1 MCFSPNSSLFTF
13 ILGTV
18 FSIILIYFG
27 NPKYKLENMV
37 FGIFFIF
44 ISSIQFMDFL
54 FWIDLKNK
62 IGFNKIMSIIG
73 PLLNVG
79 QPTILY
85 VIKNLFL
92 KPELLSS
99 NYFNLLILFL
109 NIIYFFILIKNY
121 ITYIIQ
127 TKLITTT
134 KHNHL
139 NWPWLNYFNPYYYL
153 FLFGINIFYL
163 TKFNYSLF
171 VFLIVYFLLF
181 LSVNYFNKNIEEIW
195 CFFGA
200 FIPIFILFISYFL

>member
-1 MCFSPNSSLFTF
+1 MCFSPNSSLLTF

-18 FSIILIYFG
+18 FSIILIHFG
-27 NPKYKLENMV
+27 NPKYKSENMV

-44 ISSIQFMDFL
+44 ISAIQFMDFL

-85 VIKNLFL
+85 IIKNIFL
-92 KPELLSS
+92 KPNLLSS
-99 NYFNLLILFL
+99 NYFNLLILFF
-109 NIIYFFILIKNY
+109 NVVYFLILIKNY

-127 TKLITTT
+127 DKLLTTT
-134 KHNHL
+134 KYGSLKWH
-139 NWPWLNYFNPYYYL
+139 WLNYYNPYYYL

-163 TKFNYSLF
+163 SNFNYSLI
-171 VFLIVYFLLF
+171 VFLSVYFLLF
-181 LSVNYFNKNIEEIW
+181 LSIKYFNKSIEEIW

-200 FIPIFILFISYFL
+200 FIPIFILLASYNI

>member
-1 MCFSPNSSLFTF
+1 MCFSANSSLITF

-18 FSIILIYFG
+18 FSIILINFG
-27 NPKYKLENMV
+27 NPNYKLENTI

-44 ISSIQFMDFL
+44 ISAIQFMDFL

-62 IGFNKIMSIIG
+62 IGFNKFMSIIG

-85 VIKNLFL
+85 IIKNS
-92 KPELLSS
+92 LLNPNIFSS
-99 NYFNLLILFL
+99 NYLNLLILFL
-109 NIIYFFILIKNY
+109 NIIYFLILIKNY

-127 TKLITTT
+127 DKLLTNI
-134 KHNHL
+134 KNNHL

-163 TKFNYSLF
+163 TNFNYSLF
-171 VFLIVYFLLF
+171 VFLIIYFLLF
-181 LSVNYFNKNIEEIW
+181 LSIKYFHKSIEEIW

-200 FIPIFILFISYFL
+200 FIPIFVLFISYNI

>member
-1 MCFSPNSSLFTF
+1 MCFSPNSSLLAF
-13 ILGTV
+13 IIGTV

-27 NPKYKLENMV
+27 NPKYKLENTA

-44 ISSIQFMDFL
+44 ISVIQFMDFL

-62 IGFNKIMSIIG
+62 IGLNKIMSIIG
-73 PLLNVG
+73 PLLNAG

-85 VIKNLFL
+85 IIKNIFL
-92 KPELLSS
+92 KPHLLSS
-99 NYFNLLILFL
+99 NYFSLTILFL
-109 NIIYFFILIKNY
+109 NILYFFILIKNY

-127 TKLITTT
+127 DKLITNV
-134 KHNHL
+134 KYGHL

-153 FLFGINIFYL
+153 FLFGTNIFYL
-163 TKFNYSLF
+163 TNFNYSLF

-181 LSVNYFNKNIEEIW
+181 LSVKYFNKSIEEIW

-200 FIPIFILFISYFL
+200 FVPIFILFISYNI

>member
-1 MCFSPNSSLFTF
+1 MCFSANSSLLTF

-18 FSIILIYFG
+18 FSIILIFFG
-27 NPKYKLENMV
+27 NSKYKLENTV

-44 ISSIQFMDFL
+44 ISAIQFMDFL

-62 IGFNKIMSIIG
+62 IGLNKIMSIVG

-85 VIKNLFL
+85 IIKCLFL
-92 KPELLSS
+92 KPNISS
-99 NYFNLLILFL
+99 NCFNLLILFL

-121 ITYIIQ
+121 TNYITQ
-127 TKLITTT
+127 DKLITNT
-134 KHNHL
+134 KYGHL
-139 NWPWLNYFNPYYYL
+139 NWPWLNYFNRNYYL
-153 FLFGINIFYL
+153 FLFGINLLYL
-163 TKFNYSLF
+163 TNFNYSLL

-181 LSVNYFNKNIEEIW
+181 LSIKYFHKSTEEIW

-200 FIPIFILFISYFL
+200 FIPIFVLFISYNI